1 MNNKA
6 VIFLKN
12 IWYSIS
18 SNLITLAISTVTILI
33 FPKLLGVNDYGLLQL
48 YLFYCAYVGFF
59 HLGLNDG
66 IYLRYG
72 GKHYEE
78 LNKKVFN
85 EQYYL
90 LLITQLLFFIVLWL
104 FALLFV
110 QDSDKTFVVKMV
122 SISMVLVN
130 LRVMLV
136 YVLQATNEIKKYA
149 LVMLS
154 DRVSFL
160 FGVTLLLVFDN
171 GLYKEIIIIDL
182 VAKLISLLVSI
193 YYCKEIVF
201 KQSSLRWSAFEEAKK
216 NISVGIKLMIA
227 NFSNILIVGNVRF
240 GIEKIWDV
248 STFGKISLTLSIS
261 NLLLVFIN
269 AVGIVI
275 FPVLKRVPKNEL
287 PQLYLTLRT
296 LLSTSLLGSMFL
308 FYPLSFLLLLWLPEY
323 KLSIIY
329 MGLLFPIVL
338 FEGKMALLI
347 NTYLKAIRKEKII
360 LSVNLLLVLL
370 SFITTAII
378 VYNVQNLTLSIL
390 SIVILLGL
398 RSLLSEY
405 LLTKILGIQF
415 LKNAFPEIIM
425 IAFFITLNSIA
436 SSNVSFLLYFGLYSL
451 YLFLYKN
458 EISKSVRYLT
468 KIIKTK
474 N

>member
-12 IWYSIS
+12 IWYSIF
-18 SNLITLAISTVTILI
+18 SNVITLAISTITILI

-72 GKHYEE
+72 GKHYKE
-78 LNKKVFN
+78 LNKKVFF
-85 EQYYL
+85 EQYYV
-90 LLITQLLFFIVLWL
+90 LLITQLLFFIVLWF
-104 FALLFV
+104 FAHLFV
-110 QDSDKTFVVKMV
+110 HDPDKTFVVKMV

-160 FGVTLLLVFDN
+160 FGITFLLIFNN
-171 GLYKEIIIIDL
+171 GLYNEIIMMDL
-182 VAKLISLLVSI
+182 AAKLISLLLSI

-201 KQSSLRWSAFEEAKK
+201 NKSALGWSAFEEAKK

-227 NFSNILIVGNVRF
+227 NFSNLLIVGNVRF

-248 STFGKISLTLSIS
+248 STFGKISLTLSVS

-275 FPVLKRVPKNEL
+275 FPVLKRVPKKEL
-287 PQLYLTLRT
+287 SQLYFTLRT
-296 LLSTSLLGSMFL
+296 LLSMSLLGSMIL
-308 FYPLSFLLLLWLPEY
+308 FYPLSFLLLIWLPEY
-323 KLSIIY
+323 ELSIIY

-360 LSVNLLLVLL
+360 LSVNLLLVFL
-370 SFITTAII
+370 SFITTAIV

-390 SIVILLGL
+390 SIVFLLGL
-398 RSLLSEY
+398 RSLISEY

-415 LKNAFPEIIM
+415 LKSVFPEIIM
-425 IAFFITLNSIA
+425 ITLFITLNSIA
-436 SSNVSFLLYFGLYSL
+436 SNSTSFVLYSGFYSL
-451 YLFLYKN
+451 YLYFFKN
-458 EISKSVRYLT
+458 EISMSVRYLT